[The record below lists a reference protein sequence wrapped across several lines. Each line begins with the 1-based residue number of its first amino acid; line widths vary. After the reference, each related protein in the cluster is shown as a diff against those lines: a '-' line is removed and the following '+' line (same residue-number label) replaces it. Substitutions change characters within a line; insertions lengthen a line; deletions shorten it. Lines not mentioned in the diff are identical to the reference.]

1 MNAAK
6 TIFSE
11 QSGSRTAAPPLAT
24 ATHQSIT
31 GCLFTDIF
39 MYLKAREPQCRVI
52 QAPFAVFFKNASGTC
67 LQPDIIVVRDEDKLD
82 DEGCHGAP
90 DWVLEVVS
98 ASSRETD
105 YGKKLGIYI
114 NSGVR
119 EYWIIDPEKTLIVT
133 YCLEHPD
140 VPSIYRFGDIVK
152 SVIYPDLIIDSSH
165 LNQIKFK
172 KAADARDRDSR
183 DTVSSLTLALK
194 KALAEAGCQDT
205 IPAGL
210 IEAVI
215 KKELRTAALQT
226 DFFPPVSQ
234 EPVHSA
240 AAGTTESSAGSSG
253 TASGLSEAALG
264 PSETAAG
271 LSGAAL
277 GPSETAVSL
286 SGAEAHMPGSGSGL
300 KAAISG
306 LPAAITDPAEAKAF
320 IQEHFAGL
328 AAAKNKSQLLK
339 AAMSALKGRADGK
352 IISEAVTELCI

>member
-1 MNAAK
+1 MKAAK
-6 TIFSE
+6 TIISE
-11 QSGSRTAAPPLAT
+11 QSENRTAASPLPT

-52 QAPFAVFFKNASGTC
+52 QAPFAVFFKNVPGAC
-67 LQPDIIVVRDEDKLD
+67 LQPDIIVVRDEDQLD
-82 DEGCHGAP
+82 EEGCHGAP

-119 EYWIIDPEKTLIVT
+119 EYWIIDPEKKLIVT
-133 YCLEHPD
+133 YCLEQPD

-152 SVIYPDLIIDSSH
+152 SDIYPDLIIDSSH

-172 KAADARDRDSR
+172 KAADANDRDAR

-194 KALAEAGCQDT
+194 KALSEADSQGS

-215 KKELRTAALQT
+215 EKELRTADLQT
-226 DFFPPVSQ
+226 DFFPSVAQ
-234 EPVHSA
+234 KPVHSP
-240 AAGTTESSAGSSG
+240 AAGTTEASAGSSG
-253 TASGLSEAALG
+253 AASGLSEAALG
-264 PSETAAG
+264 LSETASG
-271 LSGAAL
+271 LSKAA
-277 GPSETAVSL
+277 
-286 SGAEAHMPGSGSGL
+286 AHLPGSGSDL
-300 KAAISG
+300 KETISDM
-306 LPAAITDPAEAKAF
+306 PEAITDPAEAKAF

-352 IISEAVTELCI
+352 IINEAVTELCI

>member
-11 QSGSRTAAPPLAT
+11 QSGSRTAASPLAT

-52 QAPFAVFFKNASGTC
+52 QAPFAVFFKNAPGTC

-82 DEGCHGAP
+82 DESCHGAP

-119 EYWIIDPEKTLIVT
+119 EYWIIDPEKKLIVT

-140 VPSIYRFGDIVK
+140 APSIYRFGDIVK

-215 KKELRTAALQT
+215 EKELRTADLQT

-240 AAGTTESSAGSSG
+240 AAGTTEASAGSSG
-253 TASGLSEAALG
+253 AASGLSVAALG

-271 LSGAAL
+271 LSGA
-277 GPSETAVSL
+277 
-286 SGAEAHMPGSGSGL
+286 EAHMPGSDSGL

-306 LPAAITDPAEAKAF
+306 LPEAITDPAEAKAF